1 MGCHYIEMGG
11 LQMSKVEMLQ
21 HVKLQ
26 NGETITY
33 RVREGGEEVVVL
45 VHGNM
50 TSSKHWDLLMEKMDA
65 CFTIYALD
73 MRGFGGSTYN
83 NRITSI
89 LDFSD
94 DLKMF
99 VDALELRD
107 FTLVGWSTGGNVAMQ
122 FCADYAGYCKKL
134 VLFASGST
142 RGYPFY
148 ASNPD
153 GTPDLQNR
161 LRTIEQIEQDPVKTI
176 PMQQMYDTKN
186 REGLKFVW
194 NSAIYTQNVPDEA
207 RYETYVD
214 DMLTQRNLAD
224 VYHALNT
231 FNISA
236 APNEVSEGTNQ
247 VDTIQVPT
255 LILHG
260 DRDYVVPMNM
270 TSEIIEDFKGR
281 AQVVKLENCGHS
293 PLMDALEEV
302 NNAIEQFILS

>member
-1 MGCHYIEMGG
+1 
-11 LQMSKVEMLQ
+11 MSKVEMLQ
-21 HVKLQ
+21 HVVLQ

-33 RVREGGEEVVVL
+33 RTREGGEEVVVL

-50 TSSKHWDLLMEKMDA
+50 TSSKHWDLLLEKMDA
-65 CFTIYALD
+65 RFTIYALD

-83 NRITSI
+83 TRITSI
-89 LDFSD
+89 QDFSD
-94 DLKMF
+94 DLKLF
-99 VDALELRD
+99 VDALDLKD

-122 FCADYAGYCKKL
+122 FCPDYAGYCKKL

-148 ASNPD
+148 ASNTD

-194 NSAIYTQNVPDEA
+194 NSAIYTQNVPDAA
-207 RYETYVD
+207 RYDAYVD

-236 APNEVSEGTNQ
+236 VPNEVSEGTNQ
-247 VDTIQVPT
+247 VDAIQVPT

-260 DRDYVVPMNM
+260 DRDFVVPMNM
-270 TSEIIEDFKGR
+270 TNEIIEDFKGR
-281 AQVVKLENCGHS
+281 AQVVMLENCGHS
-293 PLMDALEEV
+293 PLMDALEET

>member
-1 MGCHYIEMGG
+1 MGG
-11 LQMSKVEMLQ
+11 LEMSIVEMLQ
-21 HVKLQ
+21 HIALQ

-33 RVREGGEEVVVL
+33 RTREGGDDIVVL

-50 TSSKHWDLLMEKMDA
+50 TSSKHWDLLLEKMDPR
-65 CFTIYALD
+65 FTIYALD

-83 NRITSI
+83 KRITSI
-89 LDFSD
+89 QDFSD
-94 DLKMF
+94 DLKLF
-99 VDALELRD
+99 VDALDLKD

-122 FCADYAGYCKKL
+122 FCADYVGYCKKL

-148 ASNPD
+148 ASNAD

-161 LRTIEQIEQDPVKTI
+161 LQTIEQIEQDPVKTI

-186 REGLKFVW
+186 RDGLKFVW
-194 NSAIYTQNVPDEA
+194 NSAIYTQNVPDDAHYEA
-207 RYETYVD
+207 YVD

-236 APNEVSEGTNQ
+236 VSNEVSEGTNQ
-247 VDTIQVPT
+247 VDAIQVPT

-270 TSEIIEDFKGR
+270 TNEIIEDFKGR
-281 AQVVKLENCGHS
+281 AQVVMLENCGHS

-302 NNAIEQFILS
+302 NDAIGQFILS